1 MQSSVEPEIQKVLEI
16 ETIVFTMTYPFVQSQ
31 SANDIDLKPLP
42 SRQMNRQTFAV
53 HRGTDAVSGDL
64 LFLEVRE
71 SIFSKQTHYTITS
84 IFFYF

>member
-53 HRGTDAVSGDL
+53 HRGTDVSGDL
-64 LFLEVRE
+64 LFLEV
-71 SIFSKQTHYTITS
+71 IMFINLNYNQI
-84 IFFYF
+84 